1 MTNKFTP
8 EEVTVIQMALQ
19 NTIEDLETVG
29 KDPTIPFTP
38 EARKDQREILA
49 CAKSALSKV
58 QATSGHAVQMDPYKD
73 GDEQE
78 FFTKES

>member
-1 MTNKFTP
+1 MNKLSP
-8 EEVTVIQMALQ
+8 DEVTVIQMALQ
-19 NTIEDLETVG
+19 NTIEDFETVG

-38 EARKDQREILA
+38 EARKHSREILIT
-49 CAKSALSKV
+49 AKSALKKIQS
-58 QATSGHAVQMDPYKD
+58 TSGHAVRMDPYKE

>member
-1 MTNKFTP
+1 MNKLTP

-38 EARKDQREILA
+38 EARKDQRAILA

-58 QATSGHAVQMDPYKD
+58 QVTSGHAVRMDPYKA

>member
-1 MTNKFTP
+1 MNKLTP

-19 NTIEDLETVG
+19 NTIEDLEAVG

-38 EARKDQREILA
+38 EARKDAREILGN
-49 CAKSALSKV
+49 AKSALKKIQS
-58 QATSGHAVQMDPYKD
+58 TSGHAVRMDPYKE
-73 GDEQE
+73 GDEKD

>member
-1 MTNKFTP
+1 MNKLTP

-29 KDPTIPFTP
+29 KDPTIPLTP
-38 EARKDQREILA
+38 EARKDAREILA
-49 CAKSALSKV
+49 NAKSALKKIQS
-58 QATSGHAVQMDPYKD
+58 TSGHAVRMDPYKE
-73 GDEQE
+73 GDEKE

>member
-1 MTNKFTP
+1 MNKLSP
-8 EEVTVIQMALQ
+8 DEVAVIQMALQ
-19 NTIEDLETVG
+19 NTIEDLEAVG

-38 EARKDQREILA
+38 EARKHSREILLA
-49 CAKSALSKV
+49 AKSALKKISI
-58 QATSGHAVQMDPYKD
+58 TSGHAVRMDPYKE